1 MTGRPN
7 TIARFLPEAPE
18 AGGDSQVAVEMID
31 WLQPEG
37 EERGARAIYA
47 CSHPVLRRWMHHGL
61 RWLLEGGEMPG
72 MTPLPHMNVQ
82 LVHRMEPP
90 AVTPPDYI
98 TQIMLAIPITIVKAA
113 RTSVTSTLSC
123 LQDFGRV
130 VFLCCGDFVASGMSF
145 KAKPGQ
151 HDDLVSSCL
160 LMTRM
165 MKVLA
170 DFDPKIFEK
179 WTDRTS
185 EITPMPIF
193 GSFTG

>member
-1 MTGRPN
+1 MIAGSETVACLYRDGRRMIVWALGGGMTGRPN

-18 AGGDSQVAVEMID
+18 AGGASQVAVEMID

-72 MTPLPHMNVQ
+72 MTPLPHVNVQ

-98 TQIMLAIPITIVKAA
+98 NVYP
-113 RTSVTSTLSC
+113 
-123 LQDFGRV
+123 
-130 VFLCCGDFVASGMSF
+130 
-145 KAKPGQ
+145 
-151 HDDLVSSCL
+151 
-160 LMTRM
+160 
-165 MKVLA
+165 
-170 DFDPKIFEK
+170 
-179 WTDRTS
+179 
-185 EITPMPIF
+185 
-193 GSFTG
+193 